1 MTTDMTLYQP
11 KNLTELKEFCQMIT
25 KTNLV
30 PTAYRNKHE
39 DAMVAIMFGYETGQ
53 LGPLASLQFVAVIN
67 GRPGYYSDAV
77 PGIALNKGLITDIEE
92 FTEGNPY
99 DDDFK
104 HVVQITKR
112 NGKKTRSEF
121 SVADA
126 KRAGLWDKPGPW
138 KQYPKRML
146 QWRAKGFG
154 VRDAVP
160 HLLFGNTVEELRD
173 MEDQAERH
181 PEDARDV
188 TPREFARASR
198 PPELLEVVDLH
209 GERIQVQPG
218 ELEATLRDWVAEA
231 TDDELNELARSN
243 PSLRAVQEA
252 VEAEEVR
259 RQERRE
265 EAAEA
270 AATTDAEAA
279 DDPLNLFAVDRAGK
293 FLELLRVGLARA
305 ERNEADRYWQI
316 YRQRA
321 QEAEAKVGRGDY
333 AKLEELVVAKIA
345 PTG

>member
-30 PTAYRNKHE
+30 PVAYRNKPE
-39 DAMVAIMFGYETGQ
+39 DAMVAIMFGSETGQ

-99 DDDFK
+99 DDDFR

-173 MEDQAERH
+173 MEDQAQRH
-181 PEDARDV
+181 PEDARDI
-188 TPREFARASR
+188 TPREFMRASR
-198 PPELLEVVDLH
+198 PPEVLEVVDPH
-209 GERIQVQPG
+209 GDVVHIQPG
-218 ELEATLRDWVAEA
+218 ELEALVANWVDVA
-231 TDDELNELARSN
+231 TDDELNELARNN
-243 PSLRAVQEA
+243 PELQAVQA
-252 VEAEEVR
+252 AIEAEEVR

-265 EAAEA
+265 EEAAAAAEA
-270 AATTDAEAA
+270 EPSG
-279 DDPLNLFAVDRAGK
+279 DPLHLFPVKGAMR
-293 FLELLRVGLARA
+293 FLELLRVGLAQA
-305 ERNEADRYWQI
+305 PRNDADRLWQI
-316 YRQRA
+316 YRAR
-321 QEAEAKVGRGDY
+321 AEAADAAVKKGDY
-333 AKLEELVVAKIA
+333 AKLVDLVVAKITPP
-345 PTG
+345 PT